1 MDPRPQRPCLVTSLA
16 WTITTTNQPTPGL
29 RLGPMPPQEPP
40 HNRTPDGIDQ
50 ATDAVID
57 WAGLGDAIRHYA
69 LGLTRS
75 THQADDLTQETLAR
89 LIARGT
95 GSIDDPRAYAIR
107 TATRLWLSHQRSM
120 GRRAARLALLAR
132 TLIQTDR
139 PRPDTLQRAEQLRL
153 IEQRVAALPP
163 RQRAALVLRCVE
175 GLDHDAI
182 ATALGC
188 SIGATRASLHLAR
201 RALRATLEP
210 DSGDTHT
217 DDTETMP

>member
-1 MDPRPQRPCLVTSLA
+1 MNPSLGRPCLVTPLA
-16 WTITTTNQPTPGL
+16 CPIMTTNPPTPSL
-29 RLGPMPPQEPP
+29 RLGPEPP
-40 HNRTPDGIDQ
+40 TEPPRHGTPDGTDQ
-50 ATDAVID
+50 VTDAAID
-57 WAGLGDAIRHYA
+57 WAGLGDVIRHYA

-75 THQADDLTQETLAR
+75 THQADDLAQETLAR

-107 TATRLWLSHQRSM
+107 TATHLWLSRQRSM
-120 GRRAARLALLAR
+120 GRRAARLAVLAR

-139 PRPDTLQRAEQLRL
+139 PRPDTLERAEQLRL

-188 SIGATRASLHLAR
+188 SIGAARSSLHLAR
-201 RALRATLEP
+201 RSLRAMLEP
-210 DSGDTHT
+210 ESGDTMT
-217 DDTETMP
+217 GDQETTP